1 MEDWLSDPLMVFDS
15 SKGSFTYRKPNIA
28 DTEVD
33 KWQSFHFTTRLKL
46 EGAVHFL
53 RQLFGSVSLPEDKG
67 LYLLA
72 HRQML
77 WYADAFFFE
86 LCSAYDTLLQELNI
100 IYSVGLGMGQV
111 KWSAIE
117 PKLPGKLVEIME
129 KEWDADWFKKVRW
142 YRNRATHHLRTATA
156 RSTMGWGELPWHQ
169 KVTGVD
175 ILYFNEETNKFE
187 PEDIKVCEHY
197 LEKMID
203 LIHTVW
209 SEMAEK
215 FNQDD

>member
-1 MEDWLSDPLMVFDS
+1 MEDWLDDPLMKFNKR
-15 SKGSFTYRKPNIA
+15 KGSLTYRKPKISK
-28 DTEVD
+28 TEAER
-33 KWQSFHFTTRLKL
+33 WHSFHFATRLKL

-77 WYADAFFFE
+77 WYTDAFFFE

-100 IYSVGLGMGQV
+100 IYRCVDGERFYW
-111 KWSAIE
+111 KDIK
-117 PKLPGKLVEIME
+117 PKLPKKLGNMMQDEY
-129 KEWDADWFKKVRW
+129 DAKWFIKVRS
-142 YRNRATHHLRTATA
+142 YRNRVTHHLHAPTV

-169 KVTGVD
+169 RVTRVD
-175 ILYFNEETNKFE
+175 IGYFDEETNKFE
-187 PEDIKVCEHY
+187 TEDMKVCEDY

-203 LIHTVW
+203 LIYNVW
-209 SEMAEK
+209 TEMAEK